1 MAGLLQP
8 EQQKAPQPAPQ
19 APVPAK
25 GQEADADESN
35 PAFQQAMYLAKQ
47 SLYEAGAADNISQ
60 QIKKAKDKV
69 DTVAN
74 IAYEMTAI
82 VDERTNGEV
91 PDELLVLLAASLLE
105 EVADIASAS
114 GVELKPSDLA
124 TAMKTMILR
133 FVGEQGHDVRQLKAA
148 MDQVK
153 PEEFDKMVDEQ
164 PDEPQTEPVE
174 EPVEEQV

>member
-8 EQQKAPQPAPQ
+8 EQQQAPQPAPQ
-19 APVPAK
+19 EPVPEK
-25 GQEADADESN
+25 ETGDADESN

-164 PDEPQTEPVE
+164 PDEPQTGPVE